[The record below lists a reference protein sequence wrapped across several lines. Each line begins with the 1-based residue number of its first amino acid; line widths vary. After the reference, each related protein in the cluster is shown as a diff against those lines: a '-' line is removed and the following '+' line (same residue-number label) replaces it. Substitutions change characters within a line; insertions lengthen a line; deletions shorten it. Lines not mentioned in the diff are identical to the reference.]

1 MSQFAYHPDPA
12 INAEV
17 EADALIAERFDLAH
31 GYPPRWWVCP
41 ECGASHKR
49 GHFMSIGV
57 HRCLLCGYSGPR
69 GRMHTNPPKKEL
81 A

>member
-1 MSQFAYHPDPA
+1 MTYHPDPA

-17 EADALIAERFDLAH
+17 MGDALDAETADLAA
-31 GYPPRWWVCP
+31 GYLPRWWVCP
-41 ECGASHKR
+41 ECGASHQR

-57 HRCLLCGYSGPR
+57 HRCMGWGYVGD
-69 GRMHTNPPKKEL
+69 GGTMHTNRTVP